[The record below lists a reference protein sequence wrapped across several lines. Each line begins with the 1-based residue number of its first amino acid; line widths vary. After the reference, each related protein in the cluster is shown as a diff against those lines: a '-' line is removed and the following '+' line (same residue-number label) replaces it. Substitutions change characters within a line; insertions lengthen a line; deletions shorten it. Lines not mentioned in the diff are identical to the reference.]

1 VEELIITKKQ
11 KLIIFIIWLFIV
23 PPGFFLA
30 YILFPSIEI
39 DWLNLAI
46 LFTLLVMTMTMPLQL
61 KNMSVSMERWI
72 TFTVFFQYGV
82 FAEFIFTQI
91 AMVLLLITRKSD
103 LPIAYRFFVNSLIF
117 TPVSL
122 LSGALFHSAGGLI
135 GSVDFMNICIF
146 GLLYAIGYSIL
157 NSTFMQMYLYFEVG
171 ILSIKE
177 KYIVWDFVTTLVL
190 LPFSISLY
198 FLSDFL
204 GNKAI
209 LLIGVPLLIVLL
221 VARMYN
227 RSNNLKDKL
236 SSASIIGHDLA
247 DRLGFEDVIRTF
259 ITKLKDVVPYDN
271 AYVIDLRSG
280 EHLFPLMA
288 SENGTITKNIKG
300 LSFDLK
306 KVANDGLNMDEQK
319 IFSTKKEAA
328 ALKNF
333 EFTNSVRSVMT
344 APIKRHQKTE
354 GFLILTSTKKNM
366 FQALEMKIVD
376 VLTGYFAISLVK
388 ARYYEKT
395 VEQSERCGLTE
406 LHNFRYLDAKLDE
419 EIVRFH
425 TADISSLSVIML
437 DIDHFKLINDTY
449 GHQCGND
456 LLVALAR
463 LLEVFVP
470 AEATLARYGG
480 EEFVVAL
487 PNCGKNETIELAER
501 IRSEVELSI
510 FRITPD
516 LTEDREPVDVLM
528 TVSIGVASVPEDS
541 GDAKELLR
549 HADRALYIGGK
560 QAGRNRVGVYSNE
573 EIKTAF

>member
-1 VEELIITKKQ
+1 MEELIITKKQ
-11 KLIIFIIWLFIV
+11 KLIIFIFWLFIV
-23 PPGFFLA
+23 PPGFSLA
-30 YILFPSIEI
+30 YKSFPSIEI

-46 LFTLLVMTMTMPLQL
+46 LFTLLVITMTMPLHL
-61 KNMSVSMERWI
+61 KNMSVSLERWI

-91 AMVLLLITRKSD
+91 AMIILLITRKSD
-103 LPIAYRFFVNSLIF
+103 LPVVYRFFVNSLIF

-122 LSGALFHSAGGLI
+122 LSGTLFHSAGGLI
-135 GSVDFMNICIF
+135 GSVDFISISIF

-157 NSTFMQMYLYFEVG
+157 NSTFMQIYLYFEVG
-171 ILSIKE
+171 ILSLKE
-177 KYIVWDFVTTLVL
+177 KYIVWDFVSTLIL

-204 GNKAI
+204 GDKAI
-209 LLIGVPLLIVLL
+209 LLIGVPFLIVLL

-236 SSASIIGHDLA
+236 SSASIIGHELA

-271 AYVIDLRSG
+271 AYVIDLRN
-280 EHLFPLMA
+280 EEYLFTLMA

-306 KVANDGLNMDEQK
+306 KTVNDGLNIDASK
-319 IFSTKKEAA
+319 IFSTRKEAS

-333 EFTNSVRSVMT
+333 EFTKDVRSVMT
-344 APIKRHQKTE
+344 APIKRNQRTE
-354 GFLILTSTKKNM
+354 GFLILTSAKKNM
-366 FQALEMKIVD
+366 FQALEIKIVD

-395 VEQSERCGLTE
+395 VEQSVRCGLTE

-419 EIVRFH
+419 EIIRFH

-456 LLVALAR
+456 LLVAMAR
-463 LLEVFVP
+463 LLEAFVP
-470 AEATLARYGG
+470 VEATLARYGG
-480 EEFVVAL
+480 EEFVIAL
-487 PNCGKNETIELAER
+487 PNCEKNESVKLAEQ

-510 FRITPD
+510 FRIMPD
-516 LTEDREPVDVLM
+516 LTEDRVPVDVYM
-528 TVSIGVASVPEDS
+528 TVSVGVASVPEDS

-549 HADRALYIGGK
+549 NADRALYIGGK
-560 QAGRNRVGVYSNE
+560 QAGRNRVGVYESE
-573 EIKTAF
+573 FIKVV